1 MRNLEIHPKLK
12 QTIKQQVQQALLEDV
27 GTGDISAQLIDSNK
41 QVRAVIFCREPAVIC
56 GAAWVSEVFQQLNT
70 CIKINWKI
78 KDSDYVNADTI
89 LCEITGPAQDILTG
103 ERTALNF
110 LQTLSATA
118 TQTRRYTD
126 AIKGTHTRVLDT
138 RKTIPGLRL
147 AQKYAVRCGDGYNHR
162 FGLYDMFLI
171 KENHI
176 ISAGSIEKAVAQ
188 ARTNSP
194 DTLIEVEVEN
204 LSELELALAENV
216 DRILLDNMDISTLEK
231 AVAISAGKT
240 PLEASGNIDLTTIRN
255 IAETGV
261 DYISVGGITKHIQAI
276 DLSMRFE
283 KA

>member
-1 MRNLEIHPKLK
+1 MSNFEIHPQLQ
-12 QTIKQQVQQALLEDV
+12 QTIEQQVQQALQEDI
-27 GTGDISAQLIDSNK
+27 GSGDISAQLIDSSK
-41 QVRAVIFCREPAVIC
+41 RVRAIIFCREPAVIC
-56 GAAWVSEVFQQLNT
+56 GSAWVTEVFQQLNT
-70 CIKINWKI
+70 SIKINWKI
-78 KDSDYVNADTI
+78 EDSDHVNADTI
-89 LCEITGPAQDILTG
+89 LCDITGSAQDILTG

-126 AIKGTHTRVLDT
+126 AIKGTHTRLLDT

-147 AQKYAVRCGDGYNHR
+147 SQKYAVRCGGGYNHR
-162 FGLYDMFLI
+162 IGLYDMFLI

-176 ISAGSIEKAVAQ
+176 ISAGSIQQAVTQ

-194 DTLIEVEVEN
+194 DTPIEVEVEN
-204 LSELELALAENV
+204 LSELELALAANV
-216 DRILLDNMDISTLEK
+216 DRILLDNMDISTLK
-231 AVAISAGKT
+231 QAVALSAGKT

-283 KA
+283 K